1 MSEHFHIIIAGDQR
15 RPVSIRISKVNVIA
29 TAITLFIIA
38 SALFSTGFYTTGL
51 YAQNKLMAKST
62 ASAKA
67 KMRDALAVKTNL
79 EEQLEQKIQD
89 NMKMVEALKYQYNQ
103 RIARIDEQHFFAI
116 ERHKDR
122 IASIIHDNTQQIS
135 QLENEHAAQVAMLEQ
150 ENLEQS
156 LAFKEE
162 KELLISTA
170 VSQLNARS
178 KFIEDV
184 ITDIGIDIRPP
195 VIKQSSK
202 NKGGPFVATEN
213 KGGPFIAAED
223 SNYDELLYRA
233 DNYIEKMQTLPLGR
247 PIKGSV
253 SSWFGKR
260 KDPLNQKAA
269 FHEGIDFRGRT
280 GDPVVATADG
290 KVIYAGKNGGYG
302 NFIKI
307 SHGDGFTTGF
317 AHLHKINVRS
327 GDHITRGQVIGSVG
341 NSGRSTGS
349 HLHYEVNLK
358 GRPIDPAKFM
368 KVANLTCTFNTPSET
383 K

>member
-15 RPVSIRISKVNVIA
+15 RPVSIRISKVTVIA
-29 TAITLFIIA
+29 TAIALFIIA

-89 NMKMVEALKYQYNQ
+89 NIQMVETLKFQYNQ
-103 RIARIDEQHFFAI
+103 RIARIDEKHFFSI
-116 ERHKDR
+116 ERHRDR
-122 IASIIHDNTQQIS
+122 IASILHDNAQQIS
-135 QLENEHAAQVAMLEQ
+135 QLENEHAAQVALLEQ

-170 VSQLNARS
+170 VNQLNARS

-202 NKGGPFVATEN
+202 NKGGPF
-213 KGGPFIAAED
+213 IAAED
-223 SNYDELLYRA
+223 STYDELLYRA

-247 PIKGSV
+247 PVKGSV

-260 KDPLNQKAA
+260 KDPLNRKAA

-307 SHGDGFTTGF
+307 SHGEGFTTSF

-327 GDHITRGQVIGSVG
+327 GDHITRGQVIGTVG

-358 GRPIDPAKFM
+358 GRPVDPAKFM

>member
-15 RPVSIRISKVNVIA
+15 RPVSIRISKVNVIV

-51 YAQNKLMAKST
+51 YAQNKIMAKST

-79 EEQLEQKIQD
+79 EEQLEQNKED
-89 NMKMVEALKYQYNQ
+89 HNNVVEVLRYQYNQ
-103 RIARIDEQHFFAI
+103 HIAKMEEDHFFSI
-116 ERHKDR
+116 ERHKNK
-122 IASIIHDNTQQIS
+122 IAALISDNALQVS
-135 QLENEHAAQVAMLEQ
+135 QLEEKHATQIALLEE
-150 ENLEQS
+150 ENLQQS

-202 NKGGPFVATEN
+202 NKGGPF
-213 KGGPFIAAED
+213 IAAED

-247 PIKGSV
+247 PVKGSV

-260 KDPLNQKAA
+260 KDPLNSKAA

-280 GDPVVATADG
+280 GDPVIATADG

-307 SHGDGFTTGF
+307 SHGDGFTTSF
-317 AHLHKINVRS
+317 AHLHKTKVRS
-327 GDHITRGQVIGSVG
+327 GDHVTRGQVIGSVG

-358 GRPIDPAKFM
+358 GRPVDPAKFM

-383 K
+383 E

>member
-15 RPVSIRISKVNVIA
+15 RPISIRLSRVNVIV
-29 TAITLFIIA
+29 TAITLFIVA
-38 SALFSTGFYTTGL
+38 SALFSTGFFTTGL
-51 YAQNKLMAKST
+51 YAQNKLLAKST

-79 EEQLEQKIQD
+79 EEQLQQNIQD
-89 NMKMVEALKYQYNQ
+89 NQKMVEALKYQYTQ
-103 RIARIDEQHFFAI
+103 RIAKIEENHFFSI
-116 ERHKDR
+116 ERHKNK
-122 IASIIHDNTQQIS
+122 IAALREENAIQIS
-135 QLENEHAAQVAMLEQ
+135 ELEDKHAAQVAQLEE
-150 ENLEQS
+150 ENLQQS
-156 LAFKEE
+156 LSFKEE
-162 KELLISTA
+162 KELLLSTA

-202 NKGGPFVATEN
+202 NKGGPF
-213 KGGPFIAAED
+213 IAAED
-223 SNYDELLYRA
+223 STYDELLYRA

-247 PIKGSV
+247 PVKGSV

-280 GDPVVATADG
+280 GDPVIATADG
-290 KVIYAGKNGGYG
+290 KIIYAGKNGGYG

-307 SHGDGFTTGF
+307 SHGDGFTTSF
-317 AHLHKINVRS
+317 AHLQKINVRS
-327 GDHITRGQVIGSVG
+327 GDQVSRGQVIGAVG

-358 GRPIDPAKFM
+358 GRPVDPSKFM
-368 KVANLTCTFNTPSET
+368 KVANLTCTFNTPSE
-383 K
+383 KK